1 MVVDREERGG
11 PGWLRRDV
19 GLAPVDL
26 PAAAE
31 QVGAYPYGLGP
42 PLVADLRGEAG
53 PFGDGRGRGDH
64 QLAAL
69 AHERG
74 RLPADQDLQHL
85 QAREVEVE
93 AAEVLGRLGDDRGA
107 AAEAACIGIP
117 GQLEVVVDDV
127 VAAVAQ
133 LREVG
138 IADSRSEE
146 HTSELQTLMRN
157 SYAVF

>member
-31 QVGAYPYGLGP
+31 QVGADPYGLGP

-69 AHERG
+69 APERG
-74 RLPADQDLQHL
+74 RLPAEQDRQPP
-85 QAREVEVE
+85 QAHE
-93 AAEVLGRLGDDRGA
+93 
-107 AAEAACIGIP
+107 
-117 GQLEVVVDDV
+117 
-127 VAAVAQ
+127 AAVAAGEG
-133 LREVG
+133 LGRPGDDWWSAAEG
-138 IADSRSEE
+138 
-146 HTSELQTLMRN
+146 
-157 SYAVF
+157 